1 MCAYRFLIDVRWF
14 KQWKKY
20 VGYDE
25 WETSMVGENVAN
37 PGPIDNSNLFKGDY
51 LVHTWFIY
59 FSLVFCRSHTTLY
72 CVQHFKTD
80 EIDISDPFERMK
92 NVLDDVQCINVELC
106 LSLTSYTC

>member
-25 WETSMVGENVAN
+25 WEKSMVGENVAN

-51 LVHTWFIY
+51 I
-59 FSLVFCRSHTTLY
+59 
-72 CVQHFKTD
+72 VQ
-80 EIDISDPFERMK
+80 
-92 NVLDDVQCINVELC
+92 V
-106 LSLTSYTC
+106 